1 MNLVLPYIF
10 SIWSGVLI
18 VWGVCVVYG
27 LMTIMIR
34 IHNEGHLIRSTDRVH
49 CGIVFFATVVNFLC
63 LFVMESQIY
72 NYIDSIMI
80 VNLWYTVLLFYI
92 TVNDLKIW
100 PNLCHLEK
108 IRQVHAEHRKAS
120 EKGVRIKVQT
130 GVRVAKKAAPRL
142 S

>member
-10 SIWSGVLI
+10 SIWSGILI

-34 IHNEGHLIRSTDRVH
+34 IHNEGHVIRSTDRVH
-49 CGIVFFATVVNFLC
+49 CGIVLFATIINFLC

-92 TVNDLKIW
+92 TVNGLKIW

-108 IRQVHAEHRKAS
+108 IRQVHAEHVKAS
-120 EKGVRIKVQT
+120 EAGVRIKVQT

>member
-1 MNLVLPYIF
+1 MNLVSPYIF

-34 IHNEGHLIRSTDRVH
+34 IHNEGHIIRSTDRVH
-49 CGIVFFATVVNFLC
+49 CGIVFFATVINFLC

-92 TVNDLKIW
+92 MINDLKIW

-108 IRQVHAEHRKAS
+108 IRQVHVEHTKSS
-120 EKGVRIKVQT
+120 ERGMRVKVQT
-130 GVRVAKKAAPRL
+130 GVRVAKKAT
-142 S
+142 SS